1 MSSKKLSLFF
11 TLFLIANLFSV
22 NVFAQSGRVKSR
34 DTNTPNSLSRS
45 NSNNSTT
52 PSANAVATAS
62 KIPKN
67 TLLNLHLD
75 QSLSSRTNKKGE
87 EFIVRLSEPVFVNDQ
102 LALARASVKCHII
115 NVEAAARKGKNGT
128 LTIGFDELI
137 LDDGT
142 KIPLKASLF
151 SVVNRTDQVVEE
163 DGEGKIKDPSKGR
176 SKVGTVATQTGVGA
190 GIGAIT
196 GGVAGAGI
204 GAGIGAGV
212 GLGGVLL
219 AKGRDIE
226 LLSGSR
232 LQIRL
237 DTDILLNRTSDTT
250 KPVKPVETVEP
261 ATQQN

>member
-1 MSSKKLSLFF
+1 MIIMLSKNLSLFF
-11 TLFLIANLFSV
+11 TLSLIVNLFSA
-22 NVFAQSGRVKSR
+22 NIFAQSGRVKSR
-34 DTNTPNSLSRS
+34 DNNSPNSLSRS
-45 NSNNSTT
+45 NSNSPSTRSIAPT
-52 PSANAVATAS
+52 TN

-87 EFIVRLSEPVFVNDQ
+87 EFIVRLSEPVFVKDQ
-102 LALARASVKCHII
+102 LALTRASVKCHII
-115 NVEAAARKGKNGT
+115 NAEAAARKGKNGS

-151 SVVNRTDQVVEE
+151 SVINRTDQVVDE

-176 SKVGTVATQTGVGA
+176 SKVGTIATQTGIGA
-190 GIGAIT
+190 GIGGIT
-196 GGVAGAGI
+196 GGAAGAGI

-237 DTDILLNRTSDTT
+237 DIDILLTQNTETS
-250 KPVKPVETVEP
+250 KPIETAEP
-261 ATQQN
+261 TQN

>member
-1 MSSKKLSLFF
+1 MSLKKLSLSF
-11 TLFLIANLFSV
+11 TLFLIANLFST

-34 DTNTPNSLSRS
+34 DSNTPNSLSRS
-45 NSNNSTT
+45 NSNSTSIPSNT
-52 PSANAVATAS
+52 PTAD

-75 QSLSSRTNKKGE
+75 QSLSSKTNKKGE
-87 EFIVRLSEPVFVNDQ
+87 EFIVRLSEPVFVKDK
-102 LALARASVKCHII
+102 LALTRASVKCHII
-115 NVEAAARKGKNGT
+115 NVEAAARKGKNGS

-151 SVVNRTDQVVEE
+151 SVINRTDQVVEE
-163 DGEGKIKDPSKGR
+163 DGEGKIKDPSKGK
-176 SKVGTVATQTGVGA
+176 SKAGTVATQTGIGA

-196 GGVAGAGI
+196 GGAAGAGI

-219 AKGRDIE
+219 ARGRDIE

-232 LQIRL
+232 LQVRL
-237 DTDILLNRTSDTT
+237 DADILLNRTTEIT
-250 KPVKPVETVEP
+250 KPVETAEP
-261 ATQQN
+261 TTQQN